1 MTALQV
7 RIGHGVAVK
16 GTENGTVIVSFL
28 PKKWV
33 VKL

>member
-1 MTALQV
+1 MKHLT
-7 RIGHGVAVK
+7 GHGVVVK
-16 GTENGTVIVSFL
+16 RMENGTVIVSFL